1 MNKTDFV
8 REITRNTESN
18 YTQKEVTEILDTA
31 KEVLV
36 DALVEGE
43 KVSFVGF
50 GSFEAKE
57 RAEREGRNPAT
68 GQAMLIPATKVL
80 KFKAGSAL
88 KEAINK
94 A

>member
-36 DALVEGE
+36 NALVKGE

-57 RAEREGRNPAT
+57 RSEREARNPQT
-68 GQAMLIPATKVL
+68 GETMTVKACKTP
-80 KFKAGSAL
+80 KFKAGKAL